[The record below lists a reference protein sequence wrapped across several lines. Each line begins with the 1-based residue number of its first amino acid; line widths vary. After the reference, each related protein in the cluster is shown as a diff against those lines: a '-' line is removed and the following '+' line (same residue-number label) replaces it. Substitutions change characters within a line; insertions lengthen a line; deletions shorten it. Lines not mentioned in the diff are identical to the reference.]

1 MEVVYPIGLLLL
13 LAALVYATMQSRK
26 RRQAKGEVLPE
37 ERVDEV
43 ARERSDV
50 L

>member
-1 MEVVYPIGLLLL
+1 MEVVYPIGILLRLV
-13 LAALVYATMQSRK
+13 ALVYATMQSRK
-26 RRQAKGEVLPE
+26 RRQAKDRVLPE
-37 ERVDEV
+37 GRVDEV